1 MPTLLVVPEWC
12 RDSTSQLRCGNAR
25 SENGPSCCT
34 CATSWSL
41 IEEPRVQVAQD
52 PLHRRRVQF
61 VVAHVEEVDG
71 HLDVPQLG
79 VIETGDQLEPD
90 RQLHA
95 HRWSPFTA
103 SVSSRIAS
111 T

>member
-25 SENGPSCCT
+25 SENGPNCWT

-52 PLHRRRVQF
+52 PLHRRCTQL
-61 VVAHVEEVDG
+61 VVAHVQEVDG
-71 HLDVPQLG
+71 HLDVAQLG
-79 VIETGDQLEPD
+79 VVLTGDQLDFDGHIET
-90 RQLHA
+90 
-95 HRWSPFTA
+95 HRRSSRTA
-103 SVSSRIAS
+103 SVSSR
-111 T
+111 